1 MKSRDLVA
9 LCVVELDDTLPHFMG
24 VQWDRVRAIHGVSA
38 EAYEWKTALGRG
50 RTWPG
55 FLVTL

>member
-1 MKSRDLVA
+1 MGHMKSRDLVV

-38 EAYEWKTALGRG
+38 EAYGWKTALG
-50 RTWPG
+50 
-55 FLVTL
+55 